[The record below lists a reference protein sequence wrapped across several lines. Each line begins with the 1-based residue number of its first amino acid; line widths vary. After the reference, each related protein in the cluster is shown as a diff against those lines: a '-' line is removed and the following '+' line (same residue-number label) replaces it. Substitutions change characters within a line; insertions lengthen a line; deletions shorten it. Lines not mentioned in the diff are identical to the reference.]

1 MSEHN
6 HEHGADCGC
15 GDEELAFSYVDEQGV
30 EHEMILIETF
40 ETAGQNYAVLIE
52 KNDPEAEGVIVRIEE
67 QGDELALSSI
77 DDDAEWQSV
86 IAAYEKLVA
95 EQG

>member
-15 GDEELAFSYVDEQGV
+15 GDEEIAFSYVDEAGV

-40 ETAGQNYAVLIE
+40 ENEGQSYAVLIE
-52 KNDPEAEGVIVRIEE
+52 KNDPDAEGVIVRLEE
-67 QGDELALSSI
+67 QGEEVVLSSI
-77 DDDAEWQSV
+77 DDNDEWDKV
-86 IAAYEKLVA
+86 IKAYEKLVA
-95 EQG
+95 EQE